1 MNDDEVEK
9 VILYYMIFENEQC
22 DLSEKDF
29 FNPVHKQIIS
39 ALNIIKQKKEDI
51 SLIAIKNYMKSED
64 GNLLTYLSNLGEYI
78 YNMSFEKAYETLK
91 NYTKKR
97 QVNQVGQVINETIQE
112 NDVNEVDGFI
122 EKLIAKLQQIQSQT
136 EKDENFSI
144 QLSNTL
150 NDIEK
155 KIRQKEKDYSLFT
168 GFFDLDALTDG
179 LHNGE
184 LTIIGARPRSWK
196 NNFCVT
202 DRRIYSKKKK
212 SCSLC

>member
-64 GNLLTYLSNLGEYI
+64 SNLLTYLSNLGEYI

-97 QVNQVGQVINETIQE
+97 QVSQVGQVIADSIKE
-112 NDVNEVDGFI
+112 NDVSEVDGFI

-136 EKDENFSI
+136 EKDESFAI

-150 NDIEK
+150 DMIEK
-155 KIRQKEKDYSLFT
+155 KMKQKQKDYSLFT

-184 LTIIGARPRSWK
+184 LTVVGARPRSWK
-196 NNFCVT
+196 DNICITNWRV
-202 DRRIYSKKKK
+202 YS
-212 SCSLC
+212 

>member
-22 DLSEKDF
+22 DLTEKDF

-39 ALNIIKQKKEDI
+39 ALNIIRQKKEDI
-51 SLIAIKNYMKSED
+51 SLIAIKNYMKSD
-64 GNLLTYLSNLGEYI
+64 DPNLLTYLSNLGEYI

-97 QVNQVGQVINETIQE
+97 QVSQVGQVIGETIKD
-112 NDVNEVDGFI
+112 NNVAEVDGFI

-136 EKDENFSI
+136 ERDESFAI

-150 NDIEK
+150 DMIEK
-155 KIRQKEKDYSLFT
+155 KMKQKEKDYSLFT

-184 LTIIGARPRSWK
+184 LTVVGARPRSWK
-196 NNFCVT
+196 DNICITNWRV
-202 DRRIYSKKKK
+202 YS
-212 SCSLC
+212 